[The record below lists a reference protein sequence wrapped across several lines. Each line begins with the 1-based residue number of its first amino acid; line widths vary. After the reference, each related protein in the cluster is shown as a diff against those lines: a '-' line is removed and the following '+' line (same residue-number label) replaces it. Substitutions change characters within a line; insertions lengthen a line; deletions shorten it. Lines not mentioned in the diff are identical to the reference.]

1 MSLLLLFPVL
11 ELWFLNDHSSRP
23 DRFLPAVGSIVD
35 TDNPWTLL
43 EKLGNPIGMF
53 TYESRLVEN
62 TVFDWNYPGLTYLN
76 DAISSLRKSG
86 KPVVYHSV
94 KKNILHMLN
103 FSLFEFVWIKIGS
116 RYWGNET
123 GFCEVGCKHQ
133 RPGFPPKIGIFLANN
148 NIYFSNIFFILFFI
162 EILQRKPVVVVF

>member
-23 DRFLPAVGSIVD
+23 DRFLPAVGSTVD
-35 TDNPWTLL
+35 TYNPWTLL

-86 KPVVYHSV
+86 KPVYHSV

-103 FSLFEFVWIKIGS
+103 FSLFEFLFESRKDRSFYPNSHSPAFLFLLCPSLRHTGVEGGS
-116 RYWGNET
+116 R
-123 GFCEVGCKHQ
+123 
-133 RPGFPPKIGIFLANN
+133 R
-148 NIYFSNIFFILFFI
+148 
-162 EILQRKPVVVVF
+162 